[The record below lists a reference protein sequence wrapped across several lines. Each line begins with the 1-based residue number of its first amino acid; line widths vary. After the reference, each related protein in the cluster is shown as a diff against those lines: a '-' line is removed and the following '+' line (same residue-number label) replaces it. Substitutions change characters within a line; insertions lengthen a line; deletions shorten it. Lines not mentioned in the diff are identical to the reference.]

1 MLGPVLGVSVS
12 GTTLSFPPYPFNIRM
27 PLRSGVVKY
36 HVVGRIR
43 LLQYAAD
50 QQLSQ

>member
-1 MLGPVLGVSVS
+1 MLGPVLVVSVS
-12 GTTLSFPPYPFNIRM
+12 GTTLSFPPYPFNMRM
-27 PLRSGVVKY
+27 LQRSGEVKY

-43 LLQYAAD
+43 LLQYAPE